1 MAAAPTSSRPSTISV
16 GLSVPN
22 MADPNDLVTV
32 GVDAEASGWDGVF
45 LWDHV
50 HGDPSFPVPTA
61 DPWVVLGAL
70 AVRTERIRLGTTITP
85 LARRRPQKLARETV
99 TVDHLSGGR
108 MVLGVGLGEPP
119 EEYLAYGDAADRQT
133 LASKLDEG
141 LEVIAALW
149 SGEVVDHHGEH
160 YTVEGA
166 QYLPAPVQT
175 PRIPVWTSCV
185 LPHQRPLAR
194 AARWDGVIL
203 AVIEGGA
210 IEPTPLDGIR
220 TSVKEIATMRPSMD
234 GFDVVVTHP
243 GLPDADTV
251 AAYAEAGA
259 TWVLVTGWMEELG
272 GLRDLARRGP
282 G

>member
-1 MAAAPTSSRPSTISV
+1 MAAATSRSRSDSISL

-22 MADPNDLVTV
+22 LADPNDLVAV
-32 GVDAEASGWDGVF
+32 GVDAERSGWDGVF

-50 HGDPSFPVPTA
+50 HGDPTFPVPVS

-85 LARRRPQKLARETV
+85 LARRRPQKVARETV

-119 EEYLAYGDAADRQT
+119 DEYVAYGAAADRPT
-133 LASKLDEG
+133 LAAKLDEG
-141 LEVIAALW
+141 LDVLAALW
-149 SGEVVDHHGEH
+149 SGKVVDHHGEH

-166 QYLPAPVQT
+166 QYVPVPVQT
-175 PRIPVWTSCV
+175 PRIPVWASCV
-185 LPHQRPLAR
+185 LPHQRPLTR

-220 TSVKEIATMRPSMD
+220 TSVEQIAASRPSME
-234 GFDVVVTHP
+234 GFDVAVTHP

-259 TWVLVTGWMEELG
+259 TWVLVTGWLEELG